1 MRNNNLEDAL
11 VAIRRI
17 MRVTEINS
25 LSLAKKTKLT
35 PTQMIVLQVIATTDE
50 ATPSFISNKTTLGYA
65 TITTVLNKLVTRG
78 LITRKKGDLDRRM
91 QFVKITEKGQETI
104 ELAPDMLQ
112 SQFEKNFQNLHD
124 WEQSMIVACLQRVSF
139 FLEAETIDAA
149 PILDY
154 GELNQIIAIRSGV
167 DITTRRN
174 SLTVLPLEMRAMNM
188 PTKGDQ
194 DIHQAQ

>member
-17 MRVTEINS
+17 MRVTEISS

-65 TITTVLNKLVTRG
+65 TITTVLNKLVSRD
-78 LITRKKGDLDRRM
+78 LITRKKGNLDKRM
-91 QFVKITEKGQETI
+91 QFVKITDKGRETI

-139 FLEAETIDAA
+139 FLEAETVS
-149 PILDY
+149 
-154 GELNQIIAIRSGV
+154 N
-167 DITTRRN
+167 TH
-174 SLTVLPLEMRAMNM
+174 LTLP
-188 PTKGDQ
+188 T
-194 DIHQAQ
+194 ICSV

>member
-1 MRNNNLEDAL
+1 MHMRNNNLEDAL

-17 MRVTEINS
+17 MRVTEISS

-65 TITTVLNKLVTRG
+65 TITTVLNKLVSRD
-78 LITRKKGDLDRRM
+78 LITRKKGDLDKRM
-91 QFVKITEKGQETI
+91 QFVKITDKGRETI

-154 GELNQIIAIRSGV
+154 GELNQPPE
-167 DITTRRN
+167 T
-174 SLTVLPLEMRAMNM
+174 
-188 PTKGDQ
+188 
-194 DIHQAQ
+194 